1 MNRTPGMNCAQ
12 GMNCTDRRQE
22 SLAAFLAR
30 VRPGD
35 SCTCCGATL
44 QSIDPGRRSAGSKS
58 SPSSL
63 RLAAEVIVC
72 PACGCEISE
81 ETGPDAEE
89 SRRALSPAA

>member
-1 MNRTPGMNCAQ
+1 MDRTQDMSCTQ
-12 GMNCTDRRQE
+12 GRQE

-35 SCTCCGATL
+35 SCACCGATL
-44 QSIDPGRRSAGSKS
+44 QSAHRGSTVARSISGSS
-58 SPSSL
+58 AL

-89 SRRALSPAA
+89 VRRALSPAA